1 MKVVLALALSTN
13 ALNVARNPN
22 FAKLQG
28 GYPFPE
34 HILSGLV
41 DGAAKLGTQEGYSGY
56 GAEQGM
62 GDLRQRIA
70 ESCYANT
77 NIKADEVFVSDG
89 AKCDIARLQIMF
101 GSGVTSAVQD
111 PSYPAYLEK

>member
-1 MKVVLALALSTN
+1 
-13 ALNVARNPN
+13 
-22 FAKLQG
+22 
-28 GYPFPE
+28 
-34 HILSGLV
+34 
-41 DGAAKLGTQEGYSGY
+41 
-56 GAEQGM
+56 M

-101 GSGVTSAVQD
+101 GSGVTSGGPGPVV
-111 PSYPAYLEK
+111 PRLCRYLCDVRANRRGR